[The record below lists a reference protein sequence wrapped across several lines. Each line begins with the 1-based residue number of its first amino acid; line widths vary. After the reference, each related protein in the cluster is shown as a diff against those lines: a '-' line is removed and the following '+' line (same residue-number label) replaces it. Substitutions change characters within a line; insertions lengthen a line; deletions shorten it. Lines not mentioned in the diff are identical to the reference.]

1 MAGFLILA
9 STVTHMAE
17 SLFIKK
23 YNTKHGGGG
32 FIFTALVSFF
42 SMLFFLIRDQNS
54 FTAPLELW
62 WYAIAAGILYCTAS
76 LLTYVALQ
84 IGSYAMTMLIL
95 SYSILMS
102 IGYGLVFL
110 KEQIT
115 VFMVFGLLLM
125 MVSIYLVRAKKS
137 ESEKEQRGFSL
148 KWLVCV
154 SAAAVGSGLFG
165 VVQRMQQIRF
175 ENGCT
180 NEFMII
186 ALSFS
191 AVVLMLVGVCGKDRK
206 DFSQVMRHG
215 SLWAAGAGISN
226 GLTNASVVFLH
237 LLMPIS
243 LSSPIRVGLKI
254 LLSFLLSVFILKESF
269 QKRQVYGVAL
279 GTLALIL
286 LNIR

>member
-54 FTAPLELW
+54 FTAPIELW

>member
-1 MAGFLILA
+1 MAGLLIFV
-9 STVTHMAE
+9 STITHMAE
-17 SLFIKK
+17 SLFIKR

-32 FIFTALVSFF
+32 FIFTSMVSFF
-42 SMLFFLIRDQNS
+42 SMLFFLISDQNS
-54 FTAPLELW
+54 FVVPIELW
-62 WYAIAAGILYCTAS
+62 LYAIAAGVLYCAAS

-102 IGYGLVFL
+102 IGYGLIFL

-115 VFMVFGLLLM
+115 VFIVIGLLLM
-125 MVSIYLVRAKKS
+125 MVSLYLVRAKKS
-137 ESEKEQRGFSL
+137 DSKKEEHGFSL
-148 KWLVCV
+148 KWLICV
-154 SAAAVGSGLFG
+154 SVAAVGSGLFG

-175 ENGCT
+175 ENACT
-180 NEFMII
+180 NEFMVI

-191 AVVLMLVGVCGKDRK
+191 AVVLMTVGLCGKDRK
-206 DFSQVMRHG
+206 DFVSVMRHG
-215 SLWAAGAGISN
+215 TLWAAGAGLSN

-254 LLSFLLSVFILKESF
+254 VLSFMLSVFILKESF

-286 LNIR
+286 LNIK